1 MEKNLRKNL
10 HLKYG
15 DLMKP
20 LIVQYNNNATNRQ
33 SCVYLTASL
42 GFEIVLYENFKEVL
56 REGCI
61 GKQNIA
67 EEAAL
72 NWINGQKINI
82 KR

>member
-10 HLKYG
+10 HMKYG

-20 LIVQYNNNATNRQ
+20 LIVQHNNSKLQKQ
-33 SCVYLTASL
+33 SCVYLTAVL
-42 GFEIVLYENFKEVL
+42 GFEVVFYDNYTEVA

-61 GKQNIA
+61 ANQAIA

-72 NWINGQKINI
+72 NWVNGNTISI

>member
-20 LIVQYNNNATNRQ
+20 LIVQYTNSSLKKQ
-33 SCVYLTASL
+33 SCVYLTANF
-42 GFEIVLYENFKEVL
+42 GFEVVLYENFQEVL

-61 GKQNIA
+61 GKQEIA

-72 NWINGQKINI
+72 NWVNGQKINI